1 MSDNGTDI
9 EKIVERVR
17 KLLALAKNNPNEAEA
32 ASAAAKA
39 QELLE
44 AYNLEMSDTHK
55 DARGPQRSD
64 RRKDGGLY
72 KWQRNIWNGV
82 ARLNFCHY
90 ISIRGLS
97 AGSQY
102 EHRVIGSHANVL
114 TTELMAQ
121 YLQDTVEQ
129 LAQRWANDNR
139 LKSVFVREAIAYREG
154 MADRISNKLWE
165 RRNKILEEEQ
175 TRIREEA
182 AQRHARNEADPGTS
196 ALTLV
201 EIISTE
207 ADFNNDYLNG
217 WELGTTA
224 KNRHDSEI
232 RWKAYQA
239 EQEKKRAAYEEWA
252 KLHPEEAARLE
263 AKALR
268 EELEREARDAKR
280 RSKFR
285 SVRSRKLT
293 PEEERARLPS
303 YDEGYDKGREVGI
316 DRQVNETKQERIG

>member
-1 MSDNGTDI
+1 MSDNSI

-32 ASAAAKA
+32 ASAANKA

-44 AYNLEMSDTHK
+44 AYNLEMSDSHGEAK
-55 DARGPQRSD
+55 VQRTD
-64 RRKDGGLY
+64 KRRDGGLY

-97 AGSQY
+97 AGSSY

-121 YLQDTVEQ
+121 YLQDTVER
-129 LAQRWANDNR
+129 LAQNWARDR
-139 LKSVFVREAIAYREG
+139 YLKSVFVREAIAYREG
-154 MADRISNKLWE
+154 MADRISEKLWE
-165 RRNKILEEEQ
+165 RRNKVLREEEA
-175 TRIREEA
+175 RIREEA
-182 AQRHARNEADPGTS
+182 AQRHARHEADPGTS

-207 ADFNNDYLNG
+207 SDFNNDYLNG

-224 KNRHDSEI
+224 RNKHESEL

-239 EQEKKRAAYEEWA
+239 EQERKQAAYEEWA
-252 KLHPEEAARLE
+252 KANPEEAAKLE

-268 EELEREARDAKR
+268 EAAERAKMDAK
-280 RSKFR
+280 KKG
-285 SVRSRKLT
+285 RKIRERAMT
-293 PEEERARLPS
+293 EEEKRRYLPS
-303 YDEGYDKGREVGI
+303 YDAGYDKGREVGI
-316 DRQVNETKQERIG
+316 DRQVDKTNQGKIA

>member
-1 MSDNGTDI
+1 MSDQGI

-44 AYNLEMSDTHK
+44 AYNLEMSDAHGSAK
-55 DARGPQRSD
+55 GPIRTD
-64 RRKDGGLY
+64 KRKDGGLY

-82 ARLNFCHY
+82 AKLNFCHY

-97 AGSQY
+97 AGSVY

-114 TTELMAQ
+114 TTELLAQ
-121 YLQDTVEQ
+121 YLQDTVET
-129 LAQRWANDNR
+129 LAQRWANQNKY
-139 LKSVFVREAIAYREG
+139 KSVFVREAIAYREG
-154 MADRISNKLWE
+154 MADRICSKLWD
-165 RRNKILEEEQ
+165 RRNTILAEERN
-175 TRIREEA
+175 RIREEA
-182 AQRHARNEADPGTS
+182 AQRAARHEADPGTKG
-196 ALTLV
+196 LTLV

-224 KNRHDSEI
+224 KNRHENEI

-239 EQEKKRAAYEEWA
+239 EQERKQRAYDEWA
-252 KLHPEEAARLE
+252 KAHPEEAAKLE

-268 EELEREARDAKR
+268 EAAERDAMEKKR
-280 RSKFR
+280 RAKVR
-285 SVRSRKLT
+285 TVRSRKRT
-293 PEEERARLPS
+293 PEEERMMLGS
-303 YDEGYDKGREVGI
+303 YDEGYDRGKDVGI
-316 DRQVNETKQERIG
+316 DRQVDREKQGVLK

>member
-1 MSDNGTDI
+1 MSDNGNI

-17 KLLALAKNNPNEAEA
+17 KLLALAKNNPNEQEA

-44 AYNLEMSDTHK
+44 AYNLEMSDTHETK
-55 DARGPQRSD
+55 VAQRAD
-64 RRKDGGLY
+64 KKRDGGLY

-97 AGSQY
+97 AGSVY

-121 YLQDTVEQ
+121 YLQDTVER
-129 LAQRWANDNR
+129 LAQNWAYQNHY
-139 LKSVFVREAIAYREG
+139 KSVFVKESIAYREG
-154 MADRISNKLWE
+154 MADRICDKLWE
-165 RRNKILEEEQ
+165 RRSKVLEEER

-182 AQRHARNEADPGTS
+182 AQRAARNEADPGSTH
-196 ALTLV
+196 LTLV

-217 WELGTTA
+217 WKLGTTA
-224 KNRHDSEI
+224 RNKHESEI

-239 EQEKKRAAYEEWA
+239 EQERKQKAYEEWA
-252 KLHPEEAARLE
+252 KANPEEAAKLE

-268 EELEREARDAKR
+268 EAAEWEARNAKKKGRAVRPRKMTAEEKR
-280 RSKFR
+280 RN
-285 SVRSRKLT
+285 
-293 PEEERARLPS
+293 LPS
-303 YDEGYDKGREVGI
+303 YEDGWRKGVEVGI
-316 DRQVNETKQERIG
+316 DRQVDKTNKELLK